1 MESLI
6 EAQCVGLTEPG
17 HSHKNLQMQSTR
29 AWFLYAVLFLTGTVL
44 AGVPVTRGE
53 KFFFQDGDRPAVFL
67 GDSITEQ
74 RMYTTYIETY
84 VLSRYPRWNITFR
97 NIGWGGDTSWLSRRE
112 GFDAGLK
119 RDILPLHPVAITI
132 DFGMNDARG
141 GEATYDKY
149 VTYSTKLVEQLK
161 SAGARVALL
170 TPSPEEKYE
179 ANQPAGSAYN
189 RLLWKYSLGLQKI
202 AEQEG
207 VQFVDQQTPFVRVI
221 ETGRQAGVLGSAGG
235 SRLIPDGVHP
245 NWAGHLVM
253 ATAILKGLGATAAV
267 RRATIDARTGQI
279 LIADGCDIE
288 MLPAPSGTLAFRRT
302 DRCLPWF
309 IPVEGRF
316 ALQVPGFTPLA
327 ELSQYELCVT
337 NLIAANYQLT
347 IDDVEVGVFQQAQ
360 LANGVNLSLQ
370 AGPITAQ
377 AEKLFTS
384 VISKNELY
392 QQRWRSVQV
401 FSLPNWLQGPEAEVL
416 RQKEL
421 ARLDS
426 EITSREQALNALRQP
441 VPHIFKLRPVE
452 AAPGK

>member
-1 MESLI
+1 
-6 EAQCVGLTEPG
+6 
-17 HSHKNLQMQSTR
+17 
-29 AWFLYAVLFLTGTVL
+29 
-44 AGVPVTRGE
+44 
-53 KFFFQDGDRPAVFL
+53 
-67 GDSITEQ
+67 
-74 RMYTTYIETY
+74 
-84 VLSRYPRWNITFR
+84 
-97 NIGWGGDTSWLSRRE
+97 
-112 GFDAGLK
+112 
-119 RDILPLHPVAITI
+119 
-132 DFGMNDARG
+132 
-141 GEATYDKY
+141 
-149 VTYSTKLVEQLK
+149 
-161 SAGARVALL
+161 
-170 TPSPEEKYE
+170 
-179 ANQPAGSAYN
+179 
-189 RLLWKYSLGLQKI
+189 
-202 AEQEG
+202 
-207 VQFVDQQTPFVRVI
+207 
-221 ETGRQAGVLGSAGG
+221 
-235 SRLIPDGVHP
+235 
-245 NWAGHLVM
+245 M

-267 RRATIDARTGQI
+267 SRATIDARTGQI